1 MILLDTHVLLWLD
14 ASDRRLGR
22 KSRTLIDE
30 RWTAGEVA
38 LSAISFWEIGRLN
51 ERGRIRLNA
60 PVQEWRNQ
68 WLAAG
73 IVELPLDGGTAIRTL
88 DLAGL
93 PEDPADRFITA
104 TAIVH
109 DAGLMTADERLLA
122 WPHSLKRHDAR
133 K

>member
-30 RWTAGEVA
+30 RWTAGKVA
-38 LSAISFWEIGRLN
+38 VSAISFWEIGRLN

-60 PVQEWRNQ
+60 PLQEWRNQ

-104 TAIVH
+104 SAIMH
-109 DAGLMTADERLLA
+109 DAALMTADEKLLA
-122 WPHSLKRHDAR
+122 WPHSLTRHDAS

>member
-14 ASDRRLGR
+14 ASDRRIGR

-30 RWTAGEVA
+30 HWTAGKVA
-38 LSAISFWEIGRLN
+38 VSAISFWEIGRLN

-60 PVQEWRNQ
+60 RVQDWRNQ

-73 IVELPLDGGTAIRTL
+73 IVELPLDGATATRAL

-104 TAIVH
+104 TAIMH
-109 DAGLMTADERLLA
+109 DAALMTAEEKLLA
-122 WPHSLKRHDAR
+122 WPHSLTRHDAR

>member
-1 MILLDTHVLLWLD
+1 MILLDTHVLLWMD

-30 RWTAGEVA
+30 RWTAGKVA
-38 LSAISFWEIGRLN
+38 VSAISFWEIGRLN

-60 PVQEWRNQ
+60 PLQEWRNQ

-104 TAIVH
+104 SAIMH
-109 DAGLMTADERLLA
+109 DAALMTADEKLLA
-122 WPHSLKRHDAR
+122 WPHSLTRHDAS

>member
-22 KSRTLIDE
+22 KSRTLVDE
-30 RWTAGEVA
+30 RWTAGKVA
-38 LSAISFWEIGRLN
+38 VSAISFWEIGRLN
-51 ERGRIRLNA
+51 ERGRIRLNT

-73 IVELPLDGGTAIRTL
+73 IVELALDGATAMRAL

-104 TAIVH
+104 TAITH
-109 DAGLMTADERLLA
+109 DAALMTADEKLLA
-122 WPHSLKRHDAR
+122 WPHSLTRHDAG